1 MQGGRDV
8 ELVVVAGPLCGVVHV
23 ARIADADHFGPEE
36 VGALELRGV
45 RERAVEYGR
54 VDGRGNLV
62 EDAGAGAVD
71 EQSDP
76 LREVGVGRDVDR
88 CEA

>member
-1 MQGGRDV
+1 MQGGGDV
-8 ELVVVAGPLCGVVHV
+8 ELVVVAGALCGVVHV
-23 ARIADADHFGPEE
+23 ARIAGADHFGPEE

-45 RERAVEYGR
+45 REGAVEYGR
-54 VDGRGNLV
+54 VDGGGDLV

-71 EQSDP
+71 EESDP